1 MTQQGEIAIVGMA
14 ARVPGA
20 DNVETFWSNILD
32 GHEAMAA
39 TDDEVA
45 RRRGVKEATLTRPE
59 YRRVYAGA
67 ANLDLF
73 DAEFFG
79 LSPREAALADP
90 QFRLFL
96 ELAHSSLAA
105 GGYDPAGDLGR
116 VGVYGGSTANDYR
129 EDYVEANPT
138 VADAAGGMSIRIGNN
153 PDYIAPLVSYKLGF
167 QGPSLSVYTACSTS
181 LVAVHLGVQALLLGE
196 IDVAVA
202 GGVQVDLPLD
212 VGYVYEAGG
221 IRSADGHVRPF
232 SADASGTI
240 FSNGGAVVVLKR
252 LADARAAGDLIHGVL
267 LGSAISNDGNLR
279 AGFAAPGVD
288 GQIKVVRA
296 ALERA
301 GLTAR
306 EIGLMEAHGT
316 GTVVGDPIEV
326 DALTQAYRADTDE
339 ASYCALGSVKGN
351 VGHLGPAAGVAG
363 LIKATLAVREG
374 IIPPTINWAPVNP
387 AITLDD
393 SPFRLATE
401 PQPWT
406 GQARRVAAVSS
417 FGIGGTN
424 AHVIVAP
431 PTEPE
436 PRPEPRLEP
445 VGPHLLT
452 LSARTPEALATV
464 TDRLVAHLE
473 STDVR
478 LDDVAFTLHEGRT
491 AHPVR
496 RAVAARSATEAVD
509 RLRAASHPA
518 VPVTGPREVAFLLPG
533 QGAQHPGAG
542 RGLYAAES
550 AYRDA
555 VDACSDLLTPLL
567 GLDLRTLLHADP
579 TDDAAQAA
587 LARTAVTQ
595 PAIFTLE
602 WALAALWKSR
612 GVVPAVLVGHSVG
625 ELTAATIAG
634 VFSLEDALRV
644 VAARGRLMQS
654 VAPGAMLALPVGV
667 EAAADLL
674 PADLEIAADNSPS
687 ACVVSGTEEAVARF
701 AAELEDIGITGTP
714 LRTSHAFHSR
724 MMEPILDEFAAVVAA
739 TRLAAPTVPFLSN
752 VTGDWADP
760 EQVTH
765 PGYWVTQLRQPVRFR
780 AAVTQMIRRGNPFL
794 LEVGPGRALGAF
806 ARQTAIAQGTTPEW
820 AGSLPTVREGTD
832 ERDHMLATTGAL
844 WAAGVPV
851 DLAAVR
857 TGPAPRRV
865 ELPGYP
871 YERRRHW
878 VDPDLTA
885 RTVVAETEKIPNEP
899 LQTPFYVPVWTQA
912 PRTAGAAEVV
922 GEHWLVLG
930 TDPAFTAEVGAA
942 ALAHGV
948 TVTRLDA
955 GPALIEDFGVF
966 EADPEDPTQIREVVE
981 QLWDGGRA
989 PDRVIVGYDVPG
1001 PAGHPTG
1008 SDPAPA
1014 HESYRRAAVLSR
1026 ALLDVVHDPVELVVV
1041 TSRLFSVAGEESV
1054 PFSATALGPFRAL
1067 PREAPKVTVRHID
1080 LDGVGP
1086 ARLLAARLID
1096 EVRQPAD
1103 EAVAL
1108 RGHRRAVRSYATL
1121 PHGPVDRSAL
1131 RPGGVYVVTG
1141 GLGGLGITIAESLA
1155 GTEQA
1160 RLVLVGR
1167 TALPERARWT
1177 ELSEAAET
1185 DEAVRGRIEAVLRME
1200 RLGAQVRVIAA
1211 DVADPDA
1218 MATVLK
1224 ETVAEFGV
1232 VHGIIHA
1239 AGLVGG
1245 QLLAL
1250 HDEQSAAR
1258 VLRPKVD
1265 AVLALYD
1272 QLTTDEYPE
1281 LDFVALCSSI
1291 VAITSGYGL
1300 CDYAAAN
1307 LFMDAF
1313 ANSVADRPG
1322 RPRVVSMNWVGWR
1335 EVGMVAD
1342 QGASQGVQALRALSR
1357 GDRTEL
1363 LDHPFLE
1370 SVTVRADGTHRYQGV
1385 LSPDGPRALTEHRIA
1400 DAAVVP
1406 ATMLLESVR
1415 AAAHHA
1421 LGEVPVRIQ
1430 DLLFSDPIVVTE
1442 PLTLVLSFAPG
1453 QAAEGAPFEITVGVD
1468 GSGPRT
1474 VHCQGV
1480 LRTLDEPAGEAL
1492 DLDRVRAAL
1501 PAVDIRRRSS
1511 GMVAFGPYFD
1521 VVREY
1526 FRAGDTG
1533 LARLVSDDADPR
1545 FWLHPALLDQA
1556 AHGLAGAAASYLP
1569 FSYAG
1574 VRVYAPIPA
1583 DAWVLQTHRQDPDR
1597 PEFIEVDETIV
1608 DRDGR
1613 VCVAVDSY
1621 VLRAQPAAGATP
1633 AAPPTQPTG
1642 DGPAAAGPPAGSS
1655 AAASGMLISS
1665 AQGIELFR
1673 RMLAVPDQPQ
1683 LITSVGSLQDRIDE
1697 MRSFST
1703 DVITTHQDTTVS
1715 AGTARADYLGGYVP
1729 PETDAE
1735 IAVAELW
1742 SQALGISPIG
1752 LDDEFLVLGG
1762 SSLTAVQLS
1771 SRTRERFGIQ
1781 LSVAELFEHSTVR
1794 RLAVLV
1800 DNRVDA
1806 LLDRLVDQAAGPQ
1819 DGWV

>member
-1 MTQQGEIAIVGMA
+1 MTLQGEIAIVGMA

-20 DNVETFWSNILD
+20 DDVETFWSNILD
-32 GHEAMAA
+32 GHEAMVA

-45 RRRGVKEATLTRPE
+45 RRRGVQESTLTRPE

-67 ANLDLF
+67 ADLDLF

-96 ELAHSSLAA
+96 ELAHSGLTA

-129 EDYVEANPT
+129 EDYVEANPA

-252 LADARAAGDLIHGVL
+252 LADAQAAGDVIHGVL
-267 LGSAISNDGNLR
+267 LGSAISNDGNRR

-406 GQARRVAAVSS
+406 GGSRRVAAVSS

-431 PTEPE
+431 PAEPE
-436 PRPEPRLEP
+436 PRPEP

-452 LSARTPEALATV
+452 LSARTPEALAAA
-464 TDRLVAHLE
+464 TDRLAAHLE
-473 STDVR
+473 RADVR

-491 AHPVR
+491 AHPLR
-496 RAVAARSATEAVD
+496 RAVAARSTTEAAG
-509 RLRAASHPA
+509 RLRAAAHPA
-518 VPVTGPREVAFLLPG
+518 VPVTGHREIAFLLPG
-533 QGAQHPGAG
+533 QGAQHAGAG
-542 RGLYAAES
+542 RGLYAAEP
-550 AYRDA
+550 AYREA
-555 VDACSDLLTPLL
+555 VDACSDLLVPLL

-579 TDDAAQAA
+579 TDDTAQAA

-602 WALAALWKSR
+602 WALAALWKAR
-612 GVVPAVLVGHSVG
+612 GVVPAALIGHSVG
-625 ELTAATIAG
+625 ELAAATIAG

-674 PADLEIAADNSPS
+674 PPDLEIAADNSPS
-687 ACVVSGTEEAVARF
+687 ACVVSGTEDAVARF

-724 MMEPILDEFAAVVAA
+724 MMESILDEFATVLDG

-752 VTGDWADP
+752 VTGDWADA

-780 AAVTQMIRRGNPFL
+780 AAVTQLIRRGNPFL

-806 ARQTAIAQGTTPEW
+806 ARQTAIAQGTTPDW
-820 AGSLPTVREGTD
+820 AGSLPTVRAGTD
-832 ERDHMLATTGAL
+832 ERDHVLTTTGTL

-878 VDPDLTA
+878 VDPDPTA
-885 RTVVAETEKIPNEP
+885 RTVVAEAEQIPNEP

-912 PRTAGAAEVV
+912 PRTAGPTEIF

-930 TDPAFTAEVGAA
+930 TDPTFTAAVATA
-942 ALAHGV
+942 ALAHGA

-955 GPALIEDFGVF
+955 GPALTEDFGVF
-966 EADPEDPTQIREVVE
+966 EADPEDPSQIRAVVE
-981 QLWDGGRA
+981 QLWDSGRV
-989 PDRVIVGYDVPG
+989 PDRVVVGYDVPG
-1001 PAGHPTG
+1001 PQGHPTG
-1008 SDPAPA
+1008 TDPTPA
-1014 HESYRRAAVLSR
+1014 HQSYRRAAVLAR
-1026 ALLDVVHDPVELVVV
+1026 ALLDVVRDPVELVVV
-1041 TSRLFSVAGEESV
+1041 TSRLFSVAGEEAV
-1054 PFSATALGPFRAL
+1054 PFSATALGPFGAL
-1067 PREAPKVTVRHID
+1067 PREASRVTVRHID
-1080 LDGVGP
+1080 LDGNGSAGV
-1086 ARLLAARLID
+1086 LATRLID
-1096 EVRQPAD
+1096 EIRHPAD
-1103 EAVAL
+1103 EVVAL

-1121 PHGPVDRSAL
+1121 RHGPVERSAL
-1131 RPGGVYVVTG
+1131 RPGGVYVITG
-1141 GLGGLGITIAESLA
+1141 GLGGIGVTIAESLA
-1155 GTEQA
+1155 GTERA

-1167 TALPERARWT
+1167 TALPERSRWV

-1185 DEAVRGRIEAVLRME
+1185 DAAVRQRIEAVLRME
-1200 RLGAQVRVIAA
+1200 RLGAQVRVVAA
-1211 DVADPDA
+1211 DVAAPGA
-1218 MATVLK
+1218 LAAVLRD
-1224 ETVAEFGV
+1224 TVAEFGA
-1232 VHGIIHA
+1232 VHGIVHA
-1239 AGLVGG
+1239 AGLSGG

-1250 HDEQSAAR
+1250 HDEESAAR

-1265 AVLALYD
+1265 AVLALHD
-1272 QLTTDEYPE
+1272 ELTTGDYPE

-1291 VAITSGYGL
+1291 IAITSAYGL

-1313 ANSVADRPG
+1313 ANSVAGRPG
-1322 RPRVVSMNWVGWR
+1322 PRVVSSNWVGWR
-1335 EVGMVAD
+1335 EVGMVSD
-1342 QGASQGVQALRALSR
+1342 QGAAQGVQALRAISQ
-1357 GDRTEL
+1357 GGRTEP
-1363 LDHPFLE
+1363 LDHPFLQ
-1370 SVTVRADGTHRYQGV
+1370 SVTVKADGTHRYRGM
-1385 LSPDGPRALTEHRIA
+1385 LSPDGHRALMEHRIA
-1400 DAAVVP
+1400 GAAVVP

-1421 LGEVPVRIQ
+1421 LGEVPVRIE
-1430 DLLFSDPIVVTE
+1430 DLLFSDPIVVTA
-1442 PLTLVLSFAPG
+1442 PLTLALSFAPER
-1453 QAAEGAPFEITVGVD
+1453 AAEGAPFEITVGVD
-1468 GSGPRT
+1468 DAGPRT

-1480 LRTLDEPAGEAL
+1480 LRTIDKHTGEAV

-1501 PAVDIRRRSS
+1501 PAVDIRRKSS

-1526 FRAGDTG
+1526 FRAGDAG
-1533 LARLVSDDADPR
+1533 LARLVADDAER
-1545 FWLHPALLDQA
+1545 RLWLHPALLDQA
-1556 AHGLAGAAASYLP
+1556 AHGLSGAAASYLP

-1583 DAWVLQTHRQDPDR
+1583 EAWVLQTHRQDPDR

-1613 VCVAVDSY
+1613 VCVVVDSY
-1621 VLRAQPAAGATP
+1621 VLRAQPAAGA
-1633 AAPPTQPTG
+1633 A
-1642 DGPAAAGPPAGSS
+1642 S
-1655 AAASGMLISS
+1655 AAASPAQPTAGEPASAGGPTGSPSGGSRMLISS
-1665 AQGIELFR
+1665 EHGIELFR
-1673 RMLAVPDQPQ
+1673 RMIAVPDQPQ
-1683 LITSVGSLQDRIDE
+1683 LITSVGPLQARIDE
-1697 MRSFST
+1697 MRSFSS
-1703 DVITTHQDTTVS
+1703 DAVATHQDST
-1715 AGTARADYLGGYVP
+1715 AGAETARSASLGTYVP
-1729 PETDAE
+1729 PETDVE
-1735 IAVAELW
+1735 HAVAELW
-1742 SQALGISPIG
+1742 SQALGVSPVG

-1781 LSVAELFEHSTVR
+1781 LSVAELFEHATVR

-1800 DNRVDA
+1800 DARVDA
-1806 LLDRLVDQAAGPQ
+1806 LLDRLVDQTPGPE
-1819 DGWV
+1819 DGWA

>member
-32 GHEAMAA
+32 GHEAMAV

-45 RRRGVKEATLTRPE
+45 RLRGVKESTLSRPE

-67 ANLDLF
+67 ADLDLF
-73 DAEFFG
+73 DADFFG

-96 ELAHSSLAA
+96 ELAHSSLTA
-105 GGYDPAGDLGR
+105 GGHDPAGDLGR
-116 VGVYGGSTANDYR
+116 VGVYGGSAASDYR
-129 EDYVEANPT
+129 EDYIEANPT
-138 VADAAGGMSIRIGNN
+138 VADAAGGMSIRIGNS

-252 LADARAAGDLIHGVL
+252 LADAQAAGDLIHGVL
-267 LGSAISNDGNLR
+267 LGSAITNDGNLR

-288 GQIKVVRA
+288 GQVKVVRA

-306 EIGLMEAHGT
+306 AIGLMEAHGT

-351 VGHLGPAAGVAG
+351 VGHLGAAAGVAG

-406 GQARRVAAVSS
+406 GEARRVAAVSS

-424 AHVIVAP
+424 AHVLVAP
-431 PTEPE
+431 APEPE
-436 PRPEPRLEP
+436 PRPDP

-464 TDRLVAHLE
+464 ADRLAAHLE
-473 STDVR
+473 ATDVR
-478 LDDVAFTLHEGRT
+478 LDDLEFTLHEGRT
-491 AHPVR
+491 THPVR
-496 RAVAARSATEAVD
+496 RAVAARSTTEAVD
-509 RLRAASHPA
+509 RLRTAGSHPA
-518 VPVTGPREVAFLLPG
+518 VPVTGRREVAFLLPG
-533 QGAQHPGAG
+533 QGAQHPGTG
-542 RGLYAAES
+542 RGLYAAEP
-550 AYRDA
+550 AYREA
-555 VDACSDLLTPLL
+555 VDACSDLLAPLL

-602 WALAALWKSR
+602 WALAALWKAR
-612 GVVPAVLVGHSVG
+612 GVVPAALIGHSVG
-625 ELTAATIAG
+625 ELAAAAISG

-674 PADLEIAADNSPS
+674 PPDLEIAADNSPS
-687 ACVVSGTEEAVARF
+687 ACVVSGTGEAVARF

-724 MMEPILDEFAAVVAA
+724 MMEPILDEYAAVVAEA
-739 TRLAAPTVPFLSN
+739 RLAAPTVPFLSN

-765 PGYWVTQLRQPVRFR
+765 PGYWVTHLRQPVRFR
-780 AAVTQMIRRGNPFL
+780 AAATQLIRRGNPFL

-806 ARQTAIAQGTTPEW
+806 ARQTAIAQGMTPQW

-832 ERDHMLATTGAL
+832 ERDHVLATTGAL

-878 VDPDLTA
+878 VDPDPTA
-885 RTVVAETEKIPNEP
+885 RTVVAETEQIPNEP

-912 PRTAGAAEVV
+912 PRTAGAADVF

-930 TDPAFTAEVGAA
+930 TDPTFTAEVAAA
-942 ALAHGV
+942 ALAHGAS
-948 TVTRLDA
+948 VTRLDA

-966 EADPEDPTQIREVVE
+966 EADPEDATQIRAVIE
-981 QLWDGGRA
+981 QLWDSGQA
-989 PDRVIVGYDVPG
+989 PDRVVVGYDVPG
-1001 PAGHPTG
+1001 PEGHPTG
-1008 SDPAPA
+1008 TDPTPA
-1014 HESYRRAAVLSR
+1014 HRSYRRAAVLAC
-1026 ALLDVVHDPVELVVV
+1026 ALLDVVRDPVELVVV
-1041 TSRLFSVAGEESV
+1041 TSRLFSVAGEEAV

-1067 PREAPKVTVRHID
+1067 PREASLVTVRHID
-1080 LDGVGP
+1080 LDRIGP
-1086 ARLLAARLID
+1086 ARVLATRLVD
-1096 EVRQPAD
+1096 EIRHPAD
-1103 EAVAL
+1103 EVVAV

-1121 PHGPVDRSAL
+1121 RHGPVHRSAL
-1131 RPGGVYVVTG
+1131 RPGGVYVITG
-1141 GLGGLGITIAESLA
+1141 GLGGLGVTIAESLA
-1155 GTEQA
+1155 ETEQA

-1167 TALPERARWT
+1167 TGLPERARWA
-1177 ELSEAAET
+1177 ELSEAAGT
-1185 DEAVRGRIEAVLRME
+1185 DEAVRRRIEAVQRME
-1200 RLGAQVRVIAA
+1200 RLGAQVRVVAA
-1211 DVADPDA
+1211 DITDPDA
-1218 MATVLK
+1218 LAAVLG
-1224 ETVAEFGV
+1224 ETVAEFGA
-1232 VHGIIHA
+1232 VHGIVHA
-1239 AGLVGG
+1239 AGLPGG

-1250 HDEQSAAR
+1250 HDEQNAAR

-1272 QLTTDEYPE
+1272 ELTTEKYPE

-1291 VAITSGYGL
+1291 IAVTSGYGL

-1322 RPRVVSMNWVGWR
+1322 RPRVVSINWVGWR

-1342 QGASQGVQALRALSR
+1342 QGASQGVQALRAISQ
-1357 GDRTEL
+1357 GGRTEP
-1363 LDHPFLE
+1363 LDHPFLQ
-1370 SVTVRADGTHRYQGV
+1370 SVTVKADGTHRYQGM
-1385 LSPDGPRALTEHRIA
+1385 LTPDGHRALMEHRIA
-1400 DAAVVP
+1400 GAAVVP

-1421 LGEVPVRIQ
+1421 LGEVPVRIE
-1430 DLLFSDPIVVTE
+1430 DLLFSDPIVVTG
-1442 PLTLVLSFAPG
+1442 PLTLSLSFAPER
-1453 QAAEGAPFEITVGVD
+1453 AAEGAPFEITVGAD
-1468 GSGPRT
+1468 GAGPRT

-1480 LRTLDEPAGEAL
+1480 LRTIDKLAGETV

-1501 PAVDIRRRSS
+1501 PAVDARRQSS

-1526 FRAGDTG
+1526 FRDGDAG
-1533 LARLVSDDADPR
+1533 LARLVADDADPR
-1545 FWLHPALLDQA
+1545 LWLHPALLDQA
-1556 AHGLAGAAASYLP
+1556 AHGLSGAAASYLP

-1583 DAWVLQTHRQDPDR
+1583 EAWVLQTHRQDPDR
-1597 PEFIEVDETIV
+1597 PEFIEVDEIIV

-1613 VCVAVDSY
+1613 VCVMVDSY
-1621 VLRAQPAAGATP
+1621 ILRARTAAGA
-1633 AAPPTQPTG
+1633 ASASASADAPPTR
-1642 DGPAAAGPPAGSS
+1642 PAAAGGPTGSS
-1655 AAASGMLISS
+1655 SGDSLMLISS
-1665 AQGIELFR
+1665 EQGIELFR
-1673 RMLAVPDQPQ
+1673 RMMAVPDQPQ
-1683 LITSVGSLQDRIDE
+1683 LITSVGPLQKRIDE
-1697 MRSFST
+1697 MQAFSA
-1703 DVITTHQDTTVS
+1703 DAVTTHQDTMAG
-1715 AGTARADYLGGYVP
+1715 AGTARAENLGGYVP
-1729 PETDAE
+1729 PETDVESA
-1735 IAVAELW
+1735 IAELW
-1742 SQALGISPIG
+1742 AQALGIAPIG

-1800 DNRVDA
+1800 DGRLDA
-1806 LLDRLVDQAAGPQ
+1806 LLDRLVDQTASSG
-1819 DGWV
+1819 DGWA